1 VKAAGIE
8 PAALRDDSVHNTTIF
23 PTEPQQIKTFEETA
37 TLVGVHQQ
45 PISEHQDNIFLHEKC
60 VICVSHIPDDLLT
73 VIRTWECLPTTVKAG
88 IVAMVKAA
96 CPA

>member
-1 VKAAGIE
+1 MEAAGIE
-8 PAALRDDSVHNTTIF
+8 PAAPRDDSVHNTTIF
-23 PTEPQQIKTFEETA
+23 PTEPQHIKTFEETA
-37 TLVGVHQQ
+37 PLVGAHQQ

-60 VICVSHIPDDLLT
+60 VICVSHIPDDLMT
-73 VIRTWECLPTTVKAG
+73 VIRTWERLPTAVQAG